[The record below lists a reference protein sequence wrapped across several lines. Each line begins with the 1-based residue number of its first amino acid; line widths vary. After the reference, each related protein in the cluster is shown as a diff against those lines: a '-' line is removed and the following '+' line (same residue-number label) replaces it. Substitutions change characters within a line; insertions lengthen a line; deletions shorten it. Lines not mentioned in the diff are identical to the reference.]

1 MLSRK
6 GFTLIELMVVIAIIG
21 ILGVVITPVVGKA
34 IQKANAS
41 KIIAVLGTLTLA
53 CDMFYMDTGDYAV
66 ENSLQTGATE
76 HNLFVDAATPIAGW
90 DGPYIKGPLMLS
102 SNPYRSDVIVWDTL
116 AGGTASGTGFDLD
129 SSGAAE
135 ATGDGNYVAFNGVP
149 EIVADRIDT
158 SIDGAVNNTSY
169 RRTRGQVE
177 FLEAGTTNIGHVAIF
192 INQD

>member
-53 CDMFYMDTGDYAV
+53 CDMFYMDTGAYAV
-66 ENSLQTGATE
+66 ENSLATGNVQ
-76 HNLFVDAATPIAGW
+76 HNLFVNAATPISGW

-102 SNPYRSDVIVWDTL
+102 SNPYRSDVIVWGTL

-135 ATGDGNYVAFNGVP
+135 ATGNGNYVAFNGIP
-149 EIVADRIDT
+149 AAVAARIDT
-158 SIDGAVNNTSY
+158 TIDGVAGATA
-169 RRTRGQVE
+169 GQVE
-177 FLEAGTTNIGHVAIF
+177 TAVGTFVGIF
-192 INQD
+192 INQE